1 MATRYIKITEK
12 EFDAI
17 REEIYSA
24 ESAIGAMEDDAR
36 KDVERAVRAMKA
48 VEKRNGLEPLY

>member
-24 ESAIGAMEDDAR
+24 QSAIGAMEDDAQ
-36 KDVERAVRAMKA
+36 KDVERAVKAMKA
-48 VEKRNGLEPLY
+48 VEKRNGLKPLY

>member
-1 MATRYIKITEK
+1 MGTRYIKITEK
-12 EFDAI
+12 EFEAI

-24 ESAIGAMEDDAR
+24 DSASGAMDDDAR
-36 KDVERAVRAMKA
+36 KDVERAVKAMKA